1 MHYEFHALSD
11 TGRVRGN
18 NEDTVAHDESLGLAL
33 LADGMG
39 GYNAGEVASGI
50 ATDFVQ
56 HAFGA
61 WIRAHGNGRATG
73 PRELRRAMEIC
84 AEEANRAILEAAE
97 AQPAYRGMGTTLVF
111 CLFLPQ
117 RIMVGHIGDS
127 RCYRLRGGEL
137 QRLTRDHSVLQEH
150 IDAGLVDAAQAST
163 VPYRNLVTRALGV
176 DSGAQ
181 LDVAEHAPA
190 PGDRYL
196 ICSDGLTDMLNDA
209 EIAAILGAGM
219 PMEST
224 AAALVDA
231 ANAAGGRDNVSVLL
245 AQAEGASPPL
255 GRWARLLG
263 RSPRG
268 S

>member
-18 NEDTVAHDESLGLAL
+18 NEDAVAHDTALGLAL

-50 ATDFVQ
+50 AIECVQ
-56 HAFGA
+56 HAFGS
-61 WIRAHGNGRATG
+61 WIRAHGNRQTVA

-84 AEEANRAILEAAE
+84 VEDANRAILEAAQV
-97 AQPAYRGMGTTLVF
+97 QPAYRGMGTTLVF
-111 CLFLPQ
+111 GVFLPD
-117 RIMVGHIGDS
+117 RVMVGHIGDS
-127 RCYRLRGGEL
+127 RCYRMRGDEL

-150 IDAGLVDAAQAST
+150 IDAGLVDASRAGT

-181 LDVAEHAPA
+181 LDVAEHASRS
-190 PGDRYL
+190 GDRYL

-209 EIAAILGAGM
+209 EIAAILAAGM
-219 PMEST
+219 PMDST
-224 AAALVDA
+224 ATALVAA

-245 AQAEGASPPL
+245 AQAEGASPTR
-255 GRWARLLG
+255 GRWSRLLG
-263 RSPRG
+263 LSPRG

>member
-11 TGRVRGN
+11 SGRVREN
-18 NEDTVAHDESLGLAL
+18 NEDTVVHDAALGLAL

-56 HAFGA
+56 RAFGA
-61 WIRAHGNGRATG
+61 WLRSHGEGRSAT
-73 PRELRRAMEIC
+73 PRELRRAMEHC
-84 AEEANRAILEAAE
+84 AEDANRAILDAAR
-97 AQPAYRGMGTTLVF
+97 AQPACRGMGTTLVF
-111 CLFLPQ
+111 CVFLPE

-127 RCYRLRGGEL
+127 RCYRFRAGRL

-150 IDAGLVDAAQAST
+150 IDAGLVTAAQAGS

-176 DSGAQ
+176 ETGSQ
-181 LDVAEHAPA
+181 LEVSEHTPQRR
-190 PGDRYL
+190 DRYL
-196 ICSDGLTDMLNDA
+196 ICSDGLTDMLGDA
-209 EIAAILGAGM
+209 QIGAILGAGTAM
-219 PMEST
+219 AST

-245 AQAEGASPPL
+245 AQAEGASPTR

-263 RSPRG
+263 LSQRG

>member
-11 TGRVRGN
+11 TGRVRDN
-18 NEDTVAHDESLGLAL
+18 NEDTVVHDAALGLAV

-56 HAFGA
+56 REFGA
-61 WIRAHGNGRATG
+61 WLRSHGGGQGAT
-73 PRELRRAMEIC
+73 PRELRRAMEGC
-84 AEEANRAILEAAE
+84 AEDANRAILEAAQ
-97 AQPAYRGMGTTLVF
+97 AQPAFRGMGTTLVVGV
-111 CLFLPQ
+111 FLPD
-117 RIMVGHIGDS
+117 RIMLGHIGDS
-127 RCYRLRGGEL
+127 RCYRLRAGQLE
-137 QRLTRDHSVLQEH
+137 RLTRDHSVLQEH
-150 IDAGLVDAAQAST
+150 IDAGLVSPAQASS

-176 DSGAQ
+176 ETGAQ
-181 LDVAEHAPA
+181 LDVAEHTPQ

-196 ICSDGLTDMLNDA
+196 ICSDGLTDMLGDP
-209 EIAAILGAGM
+209 EIAALLGAGM
-219 PMEST
+219 SMGST
-224 AAALVDA
+224 ATALVDA

-245 AQAEGASPPL
+245 AQAEGASPTR

-263 RSPRG
+263 LSPRG